1 MNRRQRK
8 LLLAGPFVGFLALA
22 FVLTIGFDVGRHDI
36 HPSSLLDK
44 PFPEFEL
51 PSLHSQE
58 SVQLTDLIGQP
69 RLFNVWASWCL
80 ACRTE
85 HNLLRRIAERDD
97 VSIVG
102 INYKDRRIDALSW
115 LFELG
120 DPYSL
125 SILDS
130 NGDLG
135 VDLGVY
141 GAPESFLVD
150 ATGVIRHKHVGPL
163 TEQVWESEFEP
174 ILRNWN

>member
-1 MNRRQRK
+1 MTRRQRK
-8 LLLAGPFVGFLALA
+8 ILLASPLLGFFALA
-22 FVLTIGFDVGRHDI
+22 FILTIGFDVGRHDI
-36 HPSSLLDK
+36 HPSSLLGK
-44 PFPEFEL
+44 SFPEFEL

-58 SVQLTDLIGQP
+58 TIQLSDLLGEP
-69 RLFNVWASWCL
+69 RLFNVWASWCS

-85 HNLLRRIAERDD
+85 HNLLRQIAERND

-102 INYKDRRIDALSW
+102 INYKDRRHDALSW

-135 VDLGVY
+135 VELGVY
-141 GAPESFLVD
+141 GAPETFLID
-150 ATGVIRHKHVGPL
+150 AKGVIRYKHVGPL
-163 TEQVWESEFEP
+163 TEEDWTNQIAP
-174 ILRNWN
+174 ILTSWD